1 MALLIHFT
9 CREPFGFASHFRG
22 DPLLTN
28 DVLYQLSYS
37 GADAVYKSAPQPR
50 QAQFKTRAPVG
61 VFFVNSR
68 AFRQCT

>member
-37 GADAVYKSAPQPR
+37 GADAVYRCALCEGQEKLNVLILS
-50 QAQFKTRAPVG
+50 VG
-61 VFFVNSR
+61 G
-68 AFRQCT
+68 